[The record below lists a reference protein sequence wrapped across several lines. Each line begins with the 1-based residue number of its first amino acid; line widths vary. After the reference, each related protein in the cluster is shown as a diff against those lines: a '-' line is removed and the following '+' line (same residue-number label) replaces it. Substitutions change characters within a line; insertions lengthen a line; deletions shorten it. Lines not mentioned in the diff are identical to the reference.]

1 MIAPMAN
8 AAITNGG
15 GVPRSKAPSGTH
27 AAARMEPSETY
38 RKLSVITSH
47 TSAAGSTAHGTIQR
61 SAPSPVATPLPPQ
74 KPRKTDQQL
83 PMTAATAEAAMTPVS
98 GPDGLAPSAAPV
110 TPARKPFAISPPSVK
125 IAGRRPADRS
135 TYDAP

>member
-61 SAPSPVATPLPPQ
+61 SAPSPVATPLPPR

-83 PMTAATAEAAMTPVS
+83 PMTAATAQAAAAPGS
-98 GPDGLAPSAAPV
+98 PHGPLARAPPSATA
-110 TPARKPFAISPPSVK
+110 A
-125 IAGRRPADRS
+125 
-135 TYDAP
+135 